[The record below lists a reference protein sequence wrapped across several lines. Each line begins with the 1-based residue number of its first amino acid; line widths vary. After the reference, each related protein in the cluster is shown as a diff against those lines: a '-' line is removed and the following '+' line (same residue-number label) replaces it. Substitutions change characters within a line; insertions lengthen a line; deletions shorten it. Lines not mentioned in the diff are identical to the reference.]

1 MLAKILIEEWIV
13 SALGEINLTASI
25 MFQYTQAPV
34 LNIYGEKIENL
45 IFNEETLKAL
55 RLKLKKDKQGFFYN
69 TSLVEH

>member
-1 MLAKILIEEWIV
+1 
-13 SALGEINLTASI
+13 

-55 RLKLKKDKQGFFYN
+55 PLKLKKDKPGFFII
-69 TSLVEH
+69 LL

>member
-55 RLKLKKDKQGFFYN
+55 PLKLKKDKQGFFII
-69 TSLVEH
+69 LL

>member
-1 MLAKILIEEWIV
+1 
-13 SALGEINLTASI
+13 

-69 TSLVEH
+69 TSLVEHYNRS

>member
-1 MLAKILIEEWIV
+1 MLAKVLIEEWIV

-45 IFNEETLKAL
+45 IFNEKTLKAL
-55 RLKLKKDKQGFFYN
+55 PLKLKKDKQGF
-69 TSLVEH
+69 LIILL